1 MSDANITPSLY
12 KKDTFLG
19 RVRKDFARNKVLYLI
34 AVLPVL
40 YYILFHYKPMYG
52 ILIGFKQ
59 DYFPGPVGIMES
71 EWAESFGF
79 KHFIDFFK
87 NPYFPRILGNTL
99 RISIT
104 ALVVGFPM
112 PIVLALL
119 LNELTNKYFIKTV
132 QTLTYLPH
140 FISVVVMCGMFKSF
154 TGTNGIITQ
163 LLANFNGGD
172 TTSILLKPDWFTGIY
187 VGTNV
192 WQECGWGSIIYL
204 AALSGIDQ
212 SLYEACEIDG
222 GGRLRQ
228 AWHIT
233 LPGIAPTIIIL
244 LIMRMGQVLS
254 VGYEKVILLA
264 NDFTLK
270 KAEVIMSYVYK
281 EGLTGQFPNYSYST
295 AVGLFNSVVNIL
307 LLCVANTIS
316 KKVSETSLW

>member
-12 KKDTFLG
+12 KKKDNSFLG

-34 AVLPVL
+34 ALLPVI

-52 ILIGFKQ
+52 LIIAFK
-59 DYFPGPVGIMES
+59 DYIPALGIMDS
-71 EWAESFGF
+71 DWADAFGF
-79 KHFIDFFK
+79 GNFIRFFE
-87 NPYFPRILGNTL
+87 NRYFTRLLGNTL
-99 RISIT
+99 RISVT
-104 ALVVGFPM
+104 ALLVGFPM

-132 QTLTYLPH
+132 QTVTYLPH
-140 FISVVVMCGMFKSF
+140 FISVVVMCGMIKSF
-154 TGTNGIITQ
+154 TGSTGIITQ
-163 LLANFNGGD
+163 FLANFNGGD
-172 TTSILLKPDWFTGIY
+172 TTSILLKPEWFTGIY
-187 VGTNV
+187 VGTNI

-254 VGYEKVILLA
+254 VGYEKVILLYNEHTYKTA
-264 NDFTLK
+264 D
-270 KAEVIMSYVYK
+270 VILSYVYR
-281 EGLTGQFPNYSYST
+281 EGLINANYSYST
-295 AVGLFNSVVNIL
+295 AVGLFNSLVNIL